1 MMAGLLIILALYGVV
16 FGLAEAAY
24 QRGVGAWITRKITHI
39 GGGVVS
45 AILPLFVD
53 LPTTLGLGLFFSSD
67 WFGPNKLD
75 CCQASTR
82 PTTGSLGRFCFRL
95 A

>member
-1 MMAGLLIILALYGVV
+1 MMAGLLVILALYAAV
-16 FGLAEAAY
+16 FGLAETVY
-24 QRGVGAWITRKITHI
+24 RRGVEAWITRKITHI

-45 AILPLFVD
+45 ATLPLFVD

-67 WFGPNKLD
+67 WFGPNKPD

-82 PTTGSLGRFCFRL
+82 LTTGSSGRFCFRS